1 MCPRVLVPVTRESQG
16 TISDCERETAELCG
30 VWSWCG
36 TQQATD
42 KTMGVS
48 GTRDHCPQC
57 TLCRGHSPGHI
68 MPANISRGYN
78 WSNQIIGE
86 HSRNALSLCSAAIMA
101 IIKSFYEKGF
111 FELTWFYVNI
121 PSECIQCTPLQLH
134 YWVHFL
140 WKSPIYSSIVLV
152 M

>member
-1 MCPRVLVPVTRESQG
+1 MCPIVLVPVTRESQG
-16 TISDCERETAELCG
+16 TISDCERLLSPG
-30 VWSWCG
+30 WSWCG

-57 TLCRGHSPGHI
+57 TVCRGHSPGHI

-140 WKSPIYSSIVLV
+140 WKSPIYSSIVFV

>member
-16 TISDCERETAELCG
+16 TISDCERLLSCAGSEAGAARNRPQIKQWEWVGHGTIVHSAHCAG
-30 VWSWCG
+30 V
-36 TQQATD
+36 THLT
-42 KTMGVS
+42 
-48 GTRDHCPQC
+48 
-57 TLCRGHSPGHI
+57 I
-68 MPANISRGYN
+68 MPSYISRGYN
-78 WSNQIIGE
+78 WSNQIIGQ
-86 HSRNALSLCSAAIMA
+86 HSRNTLSLCSAAIMA

-140 WKSPIYSSIVLV
+140 WKSPIYSSIVFV